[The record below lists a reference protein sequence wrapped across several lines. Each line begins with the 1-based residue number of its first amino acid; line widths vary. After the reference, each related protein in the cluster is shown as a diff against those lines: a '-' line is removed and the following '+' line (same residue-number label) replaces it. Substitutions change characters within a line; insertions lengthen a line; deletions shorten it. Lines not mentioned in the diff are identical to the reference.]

1 MFSFNDSQM
10 IEFGRFTVYRTLK
23 EMTDDGDDLNKI
35 KFEELAESTLRNI
48 ESKHLTDI
56 IGKIIKESNKNTQ
69 STVISPFGEF
79 VN

>member
-1 MFSFNDSQM
+1 
-10 IEFGRFTVYRTLK
+10 
-23 EMTDDGDDLNKI
+23 MTDDGDDLNKI